1 MASDAFYDAV
11 VGVWPATARL
21 LNPYAGR
28 STSNC
33 PAVAAAVGRYLDT
46 EEVHPAPSGFG
57 SAFLVEGALRAASMA
72 AILNTLSDH
81 GDHCVV
87 EARRIHASGEV
98 FHFFNLLRVRGAF
111 YYLDAYNRPAVATTE
126 VASYTSVY
134 SSFMFAPTI
143 QTRRIPA

>member
-1 MASDAFYDAV
+1 MPSDAFYDAV
-11 VGVWPATARL
+11 VGLWPATARL

-33 PAVAAAVGRYLDT
+33 PAVAAAVGRYLHT
-46 EEVHPAPSGFG
+46 EEVHPAPSGLG
-57 SAFLVEGALRAASMA
+57 SAFVVEGGLRTASMA
-72 AILNTLSDH
+72 TIRDTLADH

-87 EARRIHASGEV
+87 EARRIHAGGEV
-98 FHFFNLLRVRGAF
+98 FHFFNLLRVRGAV

-126 VASYTSVY
+126 VASYSSVY
-134 SSFMFAPTI
+134 SSFMFAQTI